1 MSGHSTDKSIS
12 RVTCFTEALRAI
24 KQGIAAAD
32 DSTLD
37 DAREVGGRNVH
48 LLPWSLAPAGTV
60 EGSTHAA
67 NDLFPPQEE
76 ALAFQSVWGGPA
88 NLRAIQAATERAA
101 QASAH
106 KEKHRG
112 DKGA

>member
-1 MSGHSTDKSIS
+1 MRAGQWSVEGVPPVGELFCVFGHSTDKS
-12 RVTCFTEALRAI
+12 RCPVTCFTEALRAI

-37 DAREVGGRNVH
+37 DAREVGGRHVH
-48 LLPWSLAPAGTV
+48 LLPCLLAPAGTV

-76 ALAFQSVWGGPA
+76 ALAFQSV
-88 NLRAIQAATERAA
+88 
-101 QASAH
+101 
-106 KEKHRG
+106 
-112 DKGA
+112 